1 MFRKFQ
7 QFLTSLTALADL
19 TPQPFRRQWLSLVLL
34 FTIFGLTPFSW
45 GELVPVDIT
54 VHDSD
59 SDNGAFYYQ
68 APIQSDPA
76 TEAQGPCSGQDCR
89 PESVGDFVGNLK
101 GAAKAIKDAS
111 VKTRDDAA
119 RAAIRLRY
127 APYSLHPKTLAMI
140 ALGWKKPG
148 YEKQDPGVEGNCFKS
163 VKEMLFKSGFIAR
176 DEWKEWRD
184 GMAKNAGPGLEAIGF
199 ENIFD
204 PDSPYPF
211 RSCADAPIGAFCVY
225 APIDPNARRCYRSGC
240 VEAAGHIELNL
251 ETKFPA
257 QYSGN
262 NPYTGKDSLKNKEY
276 KLIGIYVNP
285 NPNPLGGRRH

>member
-59 SDNGAFYYQ
+59 NGAFYYQ
-68 APIQSDPA
+68 DPIQSDSA
-76 TEAQGPCSGQDCR
+76 AEAQGPCSGQDCR
-89 PESVGDFVGNLK
+89 VESVGDFVGNLK
-101 GAAKAIKDAS
+101 GVAKAIKDATE
-111 VKTRDDAA
+111 KARDDAA

-127 APYSLHPKTLAMI
+127 ASYSLHPKTLAMI

-148 YEKQDPGVEGNCFKS
+148 YEKRDPGVEGNCFKAIR
-163 VKEMLFKSGFIAR
+163 KMLLDSWFITE
-176 DEWKEWRD
+176 DEWKSWRASE
-184 GMAKNAGPGLEAIGF
+184 GKAKNAGPGLEAIGF

-204 PDSPYPF
+204 PDRPYPF
-211 RSCADAPIGAFCVY
+211 RSCADAPIGALCVY

-257 QYSGN
+257 QYSGK
-262 NPYTGKDSLKNKEY
+262 NPYTGKDSLNNGEY

-285 NPNPLGGRRH
+285 NPLGGRRH